1 MAGNSDFEWNDWS
14 EFLNDDADNA
24 FADQAN
30 GMSMQGATGA

>member
-24 FADQAN
+24 FGDQAH
-30 GMSMQGATGA
+30 GLSMQGAARA